1 MAAID
6 LSDEEETPGASCA
19 AAMTRRKDAA
29 AHPAA
34 PAPSR
39 FRPVLDVT
47 EADILDGL
55 ARLSRALA
63 KEAAKA

>member
-1 MAAID
+1 M
-6 LSDEEETPGASCA
+6 LLLTSG
-19 AAMTRRKDAA
+19 TRTI
-29 AHPAA
+29 
-34 PAPSR
+34 R